1 MASVAGG
8 FVATVALGAWA
19 QPEPRPAP
27 AEPAAQ
33 SAAPGPSPEDPRRMA
48 EAREHFEAASRHYE
62 AREFREAIREF
73 ELSNSLVPSADLAY
87 NVARCYEHLDDFG
100 PAKDYYERYLREK
113 IDPPD
118 RSEVEQKIA
127 WLAEQIEARRRA
139 GRQKATRGLLRL
151 SVTPAGAQVSIDGRA
166 VGAAPFAE
174 PLELDPGAHRIS
186 IVAPG
191 RQDWV
196 GRVDVRAGDT
206 THAVAE
212 LPAATVH
219 EAVKGGR
226 LWTWVAGGTAAAAA
240 LGGVILGVGA
250 QGTMNDAQAT
260 YDDGDV
266 ATAHSL
272 ERDARARADRAD
284 YLFGAAI
291 VLGVTGA
298 ILFFVEG
305 SAVATETHPAAAEGG
320 GVVARF

>member
-1 MASVAGG
+1 
-8 FVATVALGAWA
+8 
-19 QPEPRPAP
+19 
-27 AEPAAQ
+27 
-33 SAAPGPSPEDPRRMA
+33 MA

-73 ELSNSLVPSADLAY
+73 ELSGSLVPSADLAY
-87 NVARCYEHLDDFG
+87 NVARCYEHLDEFG

-118 RSEVEQKIA
+118 RADVEQKIA
-127 WLAEQIEARRRA
+127 WLGEQIEARRQA
-139 GRQKATRGLLRL
+139 GRERATTGLLRL
-151 SVTPAGAQVSIDGRA
+151 SVDPAGAQVSIDDRPM
-166 VGAAPFAE
+166 GAAPFAE
-174 PLELDPGAHRIS
+174 PLPLPPGDHRLS
-186 IVAPG
+186 IVAAG

-196 GRVDVRAGDT
+196 GRVQVRAGDT

-226 LWTWVAGGTAAAAA
+226 LWTWIAGGTAVAAG
-240 LGGVILGVGA
+240 LGGVILGAGA

-260 YDDGDV
+260 YDAGDV
-266 ATAHSL
+266 ATAHQL
-272 ERDARARADRAD
+272 ERDARSQADSAD

-291 VLGVTGA
+291 VLGVTGV
-298 ILFFVEG
+298 ILYFVEG
-305 SAVATETHPAAAEGG
+305 SAVATETHPAAQS